1 MSTFK
6 IWHIFCCAVM
16 MMMMIMHPCMVEGL
30 RTKRSNVP
38 APSANAES
46 CLGQAT
52 MGVTQAGSGGTAAE
66 TARAMAT
73 VANTVSPPAVVT
85 SSTRQGDAQDNDK
98 SGVIEAPTVTTT
110 TDTATA
116 TDTETETVTD
126 SAVTEER
133 LAADLPSQL
142 QSAERRLSQLD
153 DEAPMA
159 QCNWSP
165 FDYWKIWPDR
175 QQEMKEFEQARNQY
189 FQMMTKS
196 LQQKLDHETEMEHQN
211 VAEVERLHAPD
222 NAPSPRFHMM
232 QSAIE
237 KHHSCNISPLFQ
249 FLNGAVDTALQ
260 NEQVV
265 IEHAGGDTSQD
276 NKRHNVYLMDELK
289 KLFKTNPADGP
300 NRKENEIIFSCPV
313 HYEQHE
319 NRSGEIVDDEV
330 VSVDQ
335 CHAK

>member
-1 MSTFK
+1 
-6 IWHIFCCAVM
+6 
-16 MMMMIMHPCMVEGL
+16 
-30 RTKRSNVP
+30 
-38 APSANAES
+38 
-46 CLGQAT
+46 

-73 VANTVSPPAVVT
+73 VANTVSAPAVVT
-85 SSTRQGDAQDNDK
+85 STTRQGDAQDNDK

-110 TDTATA
+110 TDTAT
-116 TDTETETVTD
+116 DTETETVTD
-126 SAVTEER
+126 SAVTEQR

-142 QSAERRLSQLD
+142 QSAERRLSQMD

-159 QCNWSP
+159 QRNWSP
-165 FDYWKIWPDR
+165 FGYWKIWPDR

-189 FQMMTKS
+189 FKM
-196 LQQKLDHETEMEHQN
+196 QQKLDHETGMEHQN
-211 VAEVERLHAPD
+211 MAEVERLHAPD
-222 NAPSPRFHMM
+222 NVPSPRFHMM
-232 QSAIE
+232 QPAIE
-237 KHHSCNISPLFQ
+237 MHHSCNISPLVQ

-265 IEHAGGDTSQD
+265 IEPAGGDTSQLETDTQDKD
-276 NKRHNVYLMDELK
+276 NKRRNVYLMDELK
-289 KLFKTNPADGP
+289 KLFETKPADGP

-313 HYEQHE
+313 HHEQHE
-319 NRSGEIVDDEV
+319 NRNGEIVDEEV